1 MILSLS
7 GVSFTTIVDFAL
19 VSEPALVTIGWSTVL
34 SVTLISGSETVL
46 DVPNAAVGM
55 MILTPTMS
63 VL

>member
-7 GVSFTTIVDFAL
+7 GVSFTTIVDSAL
-19 VSEPALVTIGWSTVL
+19 VSEPALVTTGMSTVL